1 MAHEEDR
8 TARSSLLSAA
18 LRPHRLRT
26 EQLNMRDC
34 CGGAKGLRW
43 NDLVRAAEN
52 ARGSGE

>member
-18 LRPHRLRT
+18 LRPHRVRT
-26 EQLNMRDC
+26 EQLNIREC

-43 NDLVRAAEN
+43 DALRAAEN